1 MEAMKCFCIRLERRR
16 TMKYQLSEQCYA
28 IGKTIIKPDKQFS
41 FLAYLIT
48 GKANILIDTLPDRTS
63 SMLTDE
69 IASVIGEKPLDAII
83 LNHSEEDHSGA
94 LPMVLLQYLNVPV
107 FCTESCK
114 KRLMSALPEANFH
127 AVKTGDVVAY
137 GEYNFTFYETPG
149 LHWDDNMVT
158 FCSENNILFSNDLF
172 GQYAAADP
180 PVDRDYPVDA
190 LLKAAE
196 HYYDKVFT
204 SASKSE
210 KEVVLK
216 LADLPI
222 RLIAPGHG
230 LILENKFSAIMELY
244 RDKIE

>member
-1 MEAMKCFCIRLERRR
+1 MKCFCIRLERRR

-28 IGKTIIKPDKQFS
+28 IGKTIIKPDKEFS

-48 GKANILIDTLPDRTS
+48 GKANILIDTLPDRTA

-69 IASVIGEKPLDAII
+69 IVSVIGEKPLDAII

-94 LPMVLLQYLNVPV
+94 LPMVLQQYPDVPV
-107 FCTESCK
+107 LCTEACK
-114 KRLMSALPEANFH
+114 KRLMSALPKANFH
-127 AVKTGDVVAY
+127 AVKTGDAVEY
-137 GEYNFTFYETPG
+137 GEYKFTFYETPG

-158 FCSENNILFSNDLF
+158 FWNRNNILFSNDLF
-172 GQYAAADP
+172 GQYAAAEP
-180 PVDRDYPVDA
+180 PIDLDYPVDT

-196 HYYDKVFT
+196 RYYEKVFG
-204 SASKSE
+204 SASQSE

-230 LILENKFSAIMELY
+230 LIIENEFSAVMELY
-244 RDKIE
+244 RNKIE

>member
-1 MEAMKCFCIRLERRR
+1 
-16 TMKYQLSEQCYA
+16 MKYQLSEQCYA

-48 GKANILIDTLPDRTS
+48 GKANILIDTLPDITA

-69 IASVIGEKPLDAII
+69 IVSVIGEKQLDAII

-94 LPMVLLQYLNVPV
+94 LPMVLHQYPNVPV
-107 FCTESCK
+107 YCTEACK
-114 KRLMSALPEANFH
+114 KRLMNALPKVNFH
-127 AVKTGDVVAY
+127 SVKTGDAVEY
-137 GEYNFTFYETPG
+137 GESTLTFYETPG

-158 FCSENNILFSNDLF
+158 FWDRNNILFSNDLF
-172 GQYAAADP
+172 GQYAAAEP
-180 PVDRDYPVDA
+180 PIDRDYPVDS

-196 HYYDKVFT
+196 RYYEKVFG
-204 SASKSE
+204 SAPQSE

-222 RLIAPGHG
+222 RIIAPGHG
-230 LILENKFSAIMELY
+230 LILENKFSAVMELY
-244 RDKIE
+244 RNKIE